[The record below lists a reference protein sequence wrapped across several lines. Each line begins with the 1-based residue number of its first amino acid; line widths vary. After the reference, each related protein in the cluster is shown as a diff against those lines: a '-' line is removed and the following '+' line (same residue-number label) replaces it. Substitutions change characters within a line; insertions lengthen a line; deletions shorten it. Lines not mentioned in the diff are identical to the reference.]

1 MSHRIFNFAA
11 GPAALPTPVLE
22 KMQAELLDFDGTGM
36 SIMEM
41 SHRGAVYTEV
51 FMRTREAFRR
61 LLSVPDNYQIL
72 FMQGGA
78 IGQNAIIPLNLLGD
92 AKQGANQTIDS
103 VVAGAWS
110 VKTQKEAER
119 YASAG
124 GGKCNIIAN
133 SVANSD
139 DGTGKYLYF
148 PEPDTW
154 QLSDKPA
161 YVNVC
166 TNETIHG
173 VEWYAPQSLADDLAA
188 RDSFLVADMSSHILS
203 RPLDV
208 SRYGVIYGGA
218 QKNIGPAGVTFVIVR
233 DDLLDRQHPLCP
245 SAFNWRNVADNDS
258 MFNTPPTLSIYIAGL
273 VFEWLEAQGGVAAM
287 AQVNDAKAKLLYEF
301 IDNSK
306 LYRNDVQAAY
316 RSCMN
321 VPFFLRDESLNAEFL
336 AQSAQAGLAAL
347 IGHKMVGGM
356 RASIYIAVS
365 LEAVQALA
373 GFMAEFELKNGITQ

>member
-1 MSHRIFNFAA
+1 MSHRIHNFAA

-22 KMQAELLDFDGTGM
+22 KMQSELLDFNGTGV

-51 FMRTREAFRR
+51 FMHTREAFRR
-61 LLSVPDNYQIL
+61 LLNIPDNYQIL

-78 IGQNAIIPLNLLGD
+78 IGENAIIPLNLLGNGN
-92 AKQGANQTIDS
+92 ATVNS
-103 VVAGAWS
+103 VVSGAWS
-110 VKTQKEAER
+110 VKTQKEADR
-119 YASAG
+119 YAQERG
-124 GGKCNIIAN
+124 GACRII
-133 SVANSD
+133 ANSD
-139 DGTGKYLYF
+139 DGNGKYLYF

-154 QLSDKPA
+154 QLSDQPN

-173 VEWYAPQSLADDLAA
+173 VEWYAPQSVADDLAA
-188 RDSFLVADMSSHILS
+188 RGSFLVADMSSHILS

-208 SRYGVIYGGA
+208 TRYGVIYGGA

-273 VFEWLEAQGGVAAM
+273 VFEWLEQQGGVAAM
-287 AQVNDAKAKLLYEF
+287 AEINDAKAKLLYDF
-301 IDNSK
+301 IDHSK
-306 LYRNDVQAAY
+306 LYRNDVQPKY

-321 VPFFLRDESLNAEFL
+321 VPFFLRDESLNAAFL
-336 AQSAQAGLAAL
+336 AESQAAGLAAL
-347 IGHKMVGGM
+347 KGHKMVGGM
-356 RASIYIAVS
+356 RASIYNAVGMDS
-365 LEAVQALA
+365 VQALVK
-373 GFMAEFELKNGITQ
+373 FMGEFEREHA

>member
-1 MSHRIFNFAA
+1 MNTRIHNFAA

-22 KMQAELLDFDGTGM
+22 KMQSELLNFNGTGV

-51 FMRTREAFRR
+51 FLRTREAFRR
-61 LLSVPDNYQIL
+61 LLNIPDNYQIL

-78 IGQNAIIPLNLLGD
+78 IGENAIIPLNLLGNGN
-92 AKQGANQTIDS
+92 ATVNS
-103 VVAGAWS
+103 VISGAWS
-110 VKTQKEAER
+110 LKTQKEADR
-119 YASAG
+119 YAHERG
-124 GGKCNIIAN
+124 GECRII
-133 SVANSD
+133 ANSD

-154 QLSDKPA
+154 QLSDAPN
-161 YVNVC
+161 YVNFC
-166 TNETIHG
+166 PNETIHG
-173 VEWYAPQSLADDLAA
+173 VEWFAPQSVADDLAA
-188 RDSFLVADMSSHILS
+188 RGSFLVADMSSNILS

-208 SRYGVIYGGA
+208 TRYGVIYGGA

-273 VFEWLEAQGGVAAM
+273 VFEWLEQQGGVAAM
-287 AQVNDAKAKLLYEF
+287 AEINDAKAKLLYEF

-306 LYRNDVQAAY
+306 LYRNDVQPNY

-321 VPFFLRDESLNAEFL
+321 VPFFLRDESLNAPFL
-336 AQSAQAGLAAL
+336 AESQAAGLAAL
-347 IGHKMVGGM
+347 KGHKMVGGM
-356 RASIYIAVS
+356 RASIYNAVGMNS
-365 LEAVQALA
+365 VQALVK
-373 GFMAEFELKNGITQ
+373 FMGEFEHQHHK

>member
-1 MSHRIFNFAA
+1 MSAFSHRIHNFAA

-22 KMQAELLDFDGTGM
+22 KMQSELLNFNGTGV

-51 FMRTREAFRR
+51 FLRTREAFRR
-61 LLSVPDNYQIL
+61 LLNIPDNYQIL

-78 IGQNAIIPLNLLGD
+78 IGENAIIPLNLLGNGN
-92 AKQGANQTIDS
+92 ATINS
-103 VVAGAWS
+103 VVSGAWS
-110 VKTQKEAER
+110 LKTQKEADR
-119 YASAG
+119 YARAG
-124 GGKCNIIAN
+124 GGECRII
-133 SVANSD
+133 ANSD
-139 DGTGKYLYF
+139 DGNGKYLYF
-148 PEPDTW
+148 PEPNTW
-154 QLSDKPA
+154 QLSDTPN

-173 VEWYAPQSLADDLAA
+173 VEWFAPQSVADDLAA
-188 RDSFLVADMSSHILS
+188 RGSFLVADMSSHILS

-208 SRYGVIYGGA
+208 TRYGVIYGGA

-273 VFEWLEAQGGVAAM
+273 VFEWLEQQGGVAAM
-287 AQVNDAKAKLLYEF
+287 AEINDAKAKLLYEF

-306 LYRNDVQAAY
+306 LYRNDVQAPY

-321 VPFFLRDESLNAEFL
+321 VPFFLRDESLNAAFL
-336 AQSAQAGLAAL
+336 AESQAAGLAAL
-347 IGHKMVGGM
+347 KGHKMVGGM
-356 RASIYIAVS
+356 RASIYNAVGKDS
-365 LEAVQALA
+365 VQALVK
-373 GFMAEFELKNGITQ
+373 FMGEFEQQHV

>member
-1 MSHRIFNFAA
+1 MPHRIFNFAA

-22 KMQAELLDFDGTGM
+22 KMQSELLDFQGTGV

-61 LLSVPDNYQIL
+61 LLNVPDNYQIL

-92 AKQGANQTIDS
+92 TAKGANQTIDS
-103 VVAGAWS
+103 VIAGAWS
-110 VKTQKEAER
+110 VKTQKEADR
-119 YASAG
+119 YARSG
-124 GGKCNIIAN
+124 GGECRII
-133 SVANSD
+133 ANSD
-139 DGTGKYLYF
+139 DGTGKYLYY

-173 VEWYAPQSLADDLAA
+173 VEWYAPQSLADELAA

-233 DDLLDRQHPLCP
+233 NDLLDRQHPLCP

-287 AQVNDAKAKLLYEF
+287 AEVNDAKAKLLYNF

-306 LYRNDVQAAY
+306 LYRNDVQPKY

-336 AQSAQAGLAAL
+336 AQSQAAGLAAL
-347 IGHKMVGGM
+347 KGHKMVGGM
-356 RASIYIAVS
+356 RASIYNAVS
-365 LEAVQALA
+365 LEAVQALVR
-373 GFMAEFELKNGITQ
+373 FMGEFEKANKK

>member
-1 MSHRIFNFAA
+1 MNYRIHNFAA

-22 KMQAELLDFDGTGM
+22 KMQSELLNFNGSGV

-41 SHRGAVYTEV
+41 SHRGAIYTEV
-51 FMRTREAFRR
+51 FLRTREAFRR
-61 LLSVPDNYQIL
+61 LLNIPSNYQIL

-78 IGQNAIIPLNLLGD
+78 IGENAIIPLNLIGKGNAD
-92 AKQGANQTIDS
+92 INS
-103 VVAGAWS
+103 VISGAWS
-110 VKTQKEAER
+110 EKTHIEAHR
-119 YASAG
+119 YAQERG
-124 GGKCNIIAN
+124 GASTIIAN
-133 SVANSD
+133 SN
-139 DGTGKYLYF
+139 DGSGKYLYF
-148 PEPDTW
+148 PEPDAW
-154 QLSDKPA
+154 QLSDRPS

-166 TNETIHG
+166 PNETIHG
-173 VEWYAPQSLADDLAA
+173 VEWFAPQSLADDLAA
-188 RDSFLVADMSSHILS
+188 RDSFLVADMSSNILS

-273 VFEWLEAQGGVAAM
+273 VFEWLEQQGGVAAM
-287 AQVNDAKAKLLYEF
+287 AEINDAKAKLLYEF

-306 LYRNDVQAAY
+306 LYRNDVQAPY

-321 VPFFLRDESLNAEFL
+321 VPFFLRDESLNAAFL
-336 AQSAQAGLAAL
+336 AESQAAGLAAL
-347 IGHKMVGGM
+347 KGHKMVGGM
-356 RASIYIAVS
+356 RASIYNAVGMD
-365 LEAVQALA
+365 AVQALVK
-373 GFMAEFELKNGITQ
+373 FMGEFERQC